1 MKKISV
7 KNYKGTEF
15 EGEWNEKTYSSKID
29 GRPDLYRIYIS
40 NESVH
45 IEKEELA
52 KIVDDIKA
60 EEKKRKEKDNAAK
73 LEKIEAM
80 LGELSYENK
89 IRLFWELASDPDIIV
104 NILCDLGISGERI
117 NIRCREILE

>member
-1 MKKISV
+1 MKNISV
-7 KNYKGTEF
+7 RNYKGTEF
-15 EGEWNEKTYSSKID
+15 EGAWNEKTYSSKID
-29 GRPDLYRIYIS
+29 GRPDLYRIYVD

-52 KIVDDIKA
+52 KIVDDIKT
-60 EEKKRKEKDNAAK
+60 EEKKRKERDNAAK

-89 IRLFWELASDPDIIV
+89 IRLFWELTNDPDIIV

-117 NIRCREILE
+117 NTRCREILD

>member
-15 EGEWNEKTYSSKID
+15 EGAWNEKTYSSKID
-29 GRPDLYRIYIS
+29 GRPDLYRIYIN

-45 IEKEELA
+45 IEKEELE
-52 KIVDDIKA
+52 KIVDDIKT

-73 LEKIEAM
+73 LEKIEA
-80 LGELSYENK
+80 LLNELSYENK
-89 IRLFWELASDPDIIV
+89 IRLFWELTNDPDIIV
-104 NILCDLGISGERI
+104 NILSNLGISGERI